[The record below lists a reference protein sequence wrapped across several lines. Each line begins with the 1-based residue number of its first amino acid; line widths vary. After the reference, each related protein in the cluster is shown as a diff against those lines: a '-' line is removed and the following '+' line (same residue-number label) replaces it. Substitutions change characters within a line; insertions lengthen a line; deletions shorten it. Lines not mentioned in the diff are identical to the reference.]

1 MEENN
6 IELKSVRELL
16 GMSFNIPNYQ
26 RGYRWTKQQVED
38 LLNDIWEFH
47 KKEKSETEFYCLQP
61 LVVKRK
67 EIDEQD
73 FLKQIKEKGNIK
85 EIKEIVNSIKYPWD
99 VIDGQQRLTTIFI
112 ILSVLEEL
120 EEIEKEETE
129 KYTLE
134 YETRKDS
141 KEFLKKIND
150 ENKDNNI
157 DFFHIYNAKD
167 VAKKWF
173 EENKKAI
180 KKAIKDTLLN
190 KVKFIWYETIE
201 EDPIKVFTRLNIGK
215 IPLTNS
221 ELIKAL
227 LLNSS
232 NFKSENPNH
241 LRLKQQEIAS
251 EWDNIEYTL
260 QNDEF
265 WLFLHSPNY
274 DKPTRIDFIFDLI
287 VEKDSSG
294 LKKEYEDIIGT
305 DNYRTF
311 RYFNLLLS
319 EKSEEKITQCWSEVK
334 KYFQTFQEWF
344 NDLEMYHYVG
354 FLIDQKIEL
363 KEIYNEWQRNKQD
376 FIKYLKGE
384 IKKKIN
390 SENKT
395 IDKILGITYDV
406 ISAENPKL
414 IPKTECKP
422 ILLFH
427 NIYTVIKQNSKL
439 ENDEKYGLKVFYKF
453 PFHLYKK
460 NNEKWDVEH
469 INSNTEN
476 NLEDEKDQRE
486 WLEYSLLALE
496 KDQNDTN
503 QELKN
508 DITNF
513 LKNNNNTFSD
523 LLGKIEKIIGKN
535 DWNDADKNQIWNF
548 VLLDAGTNRS
558 YGNAIFPAK
567 RRTIIAKSSGKKIS
581 IDAKNDFKI
590 KEEDGAIAFVPPVT
604 QNVFLKY
611 YTKNIDSLTMWTQKD
626 AEGYRENI
634 EEALNDLFGINKQ
647 ENN

>member
-1 MEENN
+1 MGENK
-6 IELKSVRELL
+6 IELKSVGELL

-47 KKEKSETEFYCLQP
+47 NKKESETEFYCLQP

-73 FLKQIKEKGNIK
+73 ILN
-85 EIKEIVNSIKYPWD
+85 EIKEAKDINGVKNILDSLKGSWD

-112 ILSVLEEL
+112 ILSVLGL
-120 EEIEKEETE
+120 TE
-129 KYTLE
+129 KYTLK
-134 YETRKDS
+134 YETRTNS
-141 KEFLKKIND
+141 EEFLEKIED
-150 ENKDNNI
+150 KEENNNNI
-157 DFFHIYNAKD
+157 DFFHIYQAKE
-167 VAKKWF
+167 VATNWF
-173 EENKKAI
+173 KGNKT
-180 KKAIKDTLLN
+180 AIKDTLLDR
-190 KVKFIWYETIE
+190 VKFIWYETVE

-287 VEKDSSG
+287 VKKDSLG
-294 LKKEYEDIIGT
+294 LKNYKDIKYKDIIGT

-311 RYFNLLLS
+311 RYFNLFLS

-354 FLIDQKIEL
+354 FLIDQGKNL
-363 KEIYNEWQRNKQD
+363 KDLYDKWEGNKQE
-376 FIKYLKGE
+376 FIKYLKDE
-384 IKKKIN
+384 IKEKIKKAN
-390 SENKT
+390 SEEKL
-395 IDKILGITYDV
+395 DEFLKFPYDV
-406 ISAENPKL
+406 SVENKK

-460 NNEKWDVEH
+460 EKWDVEH

-486 WLEYSLLALE
+486 WLKYSLLAPEIYQNEELNKNLE
-496 KDQNDTN
+496 G
-503 QELKN
+503 
-508 DITNF
+508 F
-513 LKNNNNTFSD
+513 LNNNNNNNNKTFSE
-523 LLGKIEKIIGKN
+523 LLGEIEKIIGRN
-535 DWNDADKNQIWNF
+535 DWDDNEKNQIWNF
-548 VLLDAGTNRS
+548 VLLDAGTNRG
-558 YGNAIFPAK
+558 YGNAVFPAK
-567 RRTIIAKSSGKKIS
+567 RRTIIE
-581 IDAKNDFKI
+581 
-590 KEEDGAIAFVPPVT
+590 KEAGRKLNKDGDGFEDGAIAFIPPVT
-604 QNVFLKY
+604 KNVFLKY
-611 YTKNIDSLTMWTQKD
+611 YTKKINSLTIWTKTD
-626 AEGYRENI
+626 AEDYKNSI
-634 EEALNDLFGINKQ
+634 KEALNDLGIKQ

>member
-1 MEENN
+1 
-6 IELKSVRELL
+6 
-16 GMSFNIPNYQ
+16 
-26 RGYRWTKQQVED
+26 
-38 LLNDIWEFH
+38 
-47 KKEKSETEFYCLQP
+47 
-61 LVVKRK
+61 
-67 EIDEQD
+67 
-73 FLKQIKEKGNIK
+73 
-85 EIKEIVNSIKYPWD
+85 
-99 VIDGQQRLTTIFI
+99 
-112 ILSVLEEL
+112 
-120 EEIEKEETE
+120 
-129 KYTLE
+129 
-134 YETRKDS
+134 
-141 KEFLKKIND
+141 
-150 ENKDNNI
+150 
-157 DFFHIYNAKD
+157 
-167 VAKKWF
+167 
-173 EENKKAI
+173 
-180 KKAIKDTLLN
+180 
-190 KVKFIWYETIE
+190 
-201 EDPIKVFTRLNIGK
+201 
-215 IPLTNS
+215 
-221 ELIKAL
+221 
-227 LLNSS
+227 
-232 NFKSENPNH
+232 
-241 LRLKQQEIAS
+241 
-251 EWDNIEYTL
+251 
-260 QNDEF
+260 
-265 WLFLHSPNY
+265 
-274 DKPTRIDFIFDLI
+274 
-287 VEKDSSG
+287 
-294 LKKEYEDIIGT
+294 
-305 DNYRTF
+305 
-311 RYFNLLLS
+311 
-319 EKSEEKITQCWSEVK
+319 
-334 KYFQTFQEWF
+334 
-344 NDLEMYHYVG
+344 MYHYVG

-513 LKNNNNTFSD
+513 LNNNNNNTFSD

>member
-1 MEENN
+1 MVENN
-6 IELKSVRELL
+6 IELKSVQDLF
-16 GMSFNIPNYQ
+16 GMEFHIPNYQ
-26 RGYRWTKQQVED
+26 RGYRWTEQQVKD

-61 LVVKRK
+61 LVVKRRGIN
-67 EIDEQD
+67 EEDI
-73 FLKQIKEKGNIK
+73 LTQIKKIGNIE
-85 EIKEIVNSIKYPWD
+85 EIKKIVNSIKYPWD

-112 ILSVLEEL
+112 ILSVLEQEN
-120 EEIEKEETE
+120 

-134 YETRKDS
+134 YETREKS
-141 KEFLKKIND
+141 KEFLNNINKEESND
-150 ENKDNNI
+150 NI
-157 DFFHIYNAKD
+157 DFFHIYQAKKVAKD
-167 VAKKWF
+167 WF
-173 EENKKAI
+173 KGN

-190 KVKFIWYETIE
+190 KVKFIWYETVE

-287 VEKDSSG
+287 VEKKSLG
-294 LKKEYEDIIGT
+294 LDKNNTIGT
-305 DNYRTF
+305 DNYKTF
-311 RYFNLLLS
+311 RYFNIFLS
-319 EKSEEKITQCWSEVK
+319 EKNEEKITQCWSEVK

-354 FLIDQKIEL
+354 FLIDQGKNL
-363 KEIYNEWQRNKQD
+363 KYLYDKWEGNKQK
-376 FIKYLKGE
+376 FIEELKGE
-384 IKKKIN
+384 IKGKIEIKEEIKKLN
-390 SENKT
+390 SEE
-395 IDKILGITYDV
+395 KIKDILEIPYD
-406 ISAENPKL
+406 IKNDIESYP
-414 IPKTECKP
+414 PKTKCKP

-439 ENDEKYGLKVFYKF
+439 ENDDKYGLKVFYKF

-460 NNEKWDVEH
+460 EKWDVEH

-476 NLEDEKDQRE
+476 NLEDEKDQKE
-486 WLEYSLLALE
+486 WLRYSLLALE
-496 KDQNDTN
+496 KSDVED
-503 QELKN
+503 
-508 DITNF
+508 DITKF
-513 LKNNNNTFSD
+513 LNNDNDKKTFD
-523 LLGKIEKIIGKN
+523 ELYTTIETKIGGEN
-535 DWNDADKNQIWNF
+535 EEWDEYSKNQIWNF
-548 VLLDAGTNRS
+548 VLLDAGTNRG

-567 RRTIIAKSSGKKIS
+567 RRTIIEKESGKKLKK
-581 IDAKNDFKI
+581 DGTGF
-590 KEEDGAIAFVPPVT
+590 EDGAIAFVPPVT
-604 QNVFLKY
+604 KNVFLKY
-611 YTKNIDSLTMWTQKD
+611 YTKNINSLTMWTQQD
-626 AEGYRENI
+626 AGDYKENI
-634 EEALNDLFGINKQ
+634 REALKFIGIKEQ

>member
-1 MEENN
+1 MGENK
-6 IELKSVRELL
+6 IELKSVGELL

-26 RGYRWTKQQVED
+26 RGYRWTEQQVKD

-61 LVVKRK
+61 LVVKRRGIN
-67 EIDEQD
+67 EEDI
-73 FLKQIKEKGNIK
+73 LTQIKKIGNIE

-112 ILSVLEEL
+112 ILSVLD
-120 EEIEKEETE
+120 EIEKIE
-129 KYTLE
+129 KYTLK
-134 YETRKDS
+134 YETRSGSQD
-141 KEFLKKIND
+141 FLKKIN
-150 ENKDNNI
+150 EQESKNNI
-157 DFFHIYNAKD
+157 DFFHIYQARI
-167 VAKKWF
+167 VAETWF
-173 EENKKAI
+173 NEDD

-287 VEKDSSG
+287 VKKDSLG
-294 LKKEYEDIIGT
+294 LKNYKDINYKDIIGT

-311 RYFNLLLS
+311 RYFNLFLS
-319 EKSEEKITQCWSEVK
+319 EKSEEKITQCWSKVK

-354 FLIDQKIEL
+354 FLIDQGKNL
-363 KEIYNEWQRNKQD
+363 KDLYDKWEGNKQK
-376 FIKYLKGE
+376 FIEELKGE
-384 IKKKIN
+384 IKGKIEIKEEIKKLN
-390 SENKT
+390 SEE
-395 IDKILGITYDV
+395 KIKDILEIPYD
-406 ISAENPKL
+406 IKNDIESYP
-414 IPKTECKP
+414 PKTKCKP

-439 ENDEKYGLKVFYKF
+439 ENDDKYGLKVFYKF

-460 NNEKWDVEH
+460 EKWDVEH

-486 WLEYSLLALE
+486 WLKYSLLAPEISELE
-496 KDQNDTN
+496 KEIKKFLNDDNDKKTFD
-503 QELKN
+503 ELYKTIETKIRGDKN
-508 DITNF
+508 
-513 LKNNNNTFSD
+513 
-523 LLGKIEKIIGKN
+523 IEVWK
-535 DWNDADKNQIWNF
+535 DDEKNQIWNF
-548 VLLDAGTNRS
+548 VLLDAGTNRG
-558 YGNAIFPAK
+558 YGNAIFPTK
-567 RRTIIAKSSGKKIS
+567 RRTIIE
-581 IDAKNDFKI
+581 
-590 KEEDGAIAFVPPVT
+590 KEAGRKLNKDGNGFEDGAIAFIPPIT
-604 QNVFLKY
+604 KNVFLKY
-611 YTKNIDSLTMWTQKD
+611 YTEKIDNLTIWTKTDAKD
-626 AEGYRENI
+626 YRNSI
-634 EEALNDLFGINKQ
+634 KEALSDLFGIKQ
-647 ENN
+647 KNN

>member
-1 MEENN
+1 MVENN
-6 IELKSVRELL
+6 IELKSVQDLF
-16 GMSFNIPNYQ
+16 GMEFHIPNYQ
-26 RGYRWTKQQVED
+26 RGYRWTEQQVKD

-61 LVVKRK
+61 LVVKKRLENEQ
-67 EIDEQD
+67 EI
-73 FLKQIKEKGNIK
+73 LNKIKEAEDINGVKSILDSLKG
-85 EIKEIVNSIKYPWD
+85 SWD

-112 ILSVLEEL
+112 ILSVLKQEN
-120 EEIEKEETE
+120 

-134 YETRKDS
+134 YETREKS
-141 KEFLKKIND
+141 KEFLNNINK
-150 ENKDNNI
+150 EEINKEESNDNI
-157 DFFHIYNAKD
+157 DFFHIYQAKD
-167 VAKKWF
+167 VAENWF
-173 EENKKAI
+173 KENKEAI
-180 KKAIKDTLLN
+180 KEAIKDTLLN
-190 KVKFIWYETIE
+190 KVKFIWYETVE

-287 VEKDSSG
+287 VEKKSLG
-294 LKKEYEDIIGT
+294 LDKNNTIGT
-305 DNYRTF
+305 DNYKTF
-311 RYFNLLLS
+311 RYFNIFLS
-319 EKSEEKITQCWSEVK
+319 EKNEEKIIQCWSEVK

-354 FLIDQKIEL
+354 FLIDQGKNL
-363 KEIYNEWQRNKQD
+363 KYLYDKWEGNKQK
-376 FIKYLKGE
+376 FIEELKGE
-384 IKKKIN
+384 IKGKIEIKEEIKKLN
-390 SENKT
+390 SEE
-395 IDKILGITYDV
+395 KIKDILEIPYD
-406 ISAENPKL
+406 IENYP
-414 IPKTECKP
+414 PKTKCKP

-439 ENDEKYGLKVFYKF
+439 ENDDKYGLKVFYKF

-460 NNEKWDVEH
+460 EKWDVEH

-476 NLEDEKDQRE
+476 NLEDEKDQKE
-486 WLEYSLLALE
+486 WLRYSLLALE
-496 KDQNDTN
+496 KSDVED
-503 QELKN
+503 
-508 DITNF
+508 DITKF
-513 LKNNNNTFSD
+513 LNNDNDKKTFD
-523 LLGKIEKIIGKN
+523 ELYTTIETKIGGEN
-535 DWNDADKNQIWNF
+535 EEWDEYSKNQIWNF
-548 VLLDAGTNRS
+548 VLLDAGTNRG

-567 RRTIIAKSSGKKIS
+567 RRTIIEKESGKKLKK
-581 IDAKNDFKI
+581 DGTGF
-590 KEEDGAIAFVPPVT
+590 EDGAIAFVPPVT
-604 QNVFLKY
+604 KNVFLKY
-611 YTKNIDSLTMWTQKD
+611 YTKNINSLTMWTQQD
-626 AEGYRENI
+626 AGDYKENI
-634 EEALNDLFGINKQ
+634 REALKFIGIKEQ

>member
-1 MEENN
+1 MEENK
-6 IELKSVRELL
+6 IELKSVGELL

-38 LLNDIWEFH
+38 LLDDIWEFH
-47 KKEKSETEFYCLQP
+47 NKKKSDQEFYCLQP

-73 FLKQIKEKGNIK
+73 FLKQIKGIGNIE
-85 EIKEIVNSIKYPWD
+85 EIKKIVNSIKYPWD

-112 ILSVLEEL
+112 ILSVLGS
-120 EEIEKEETE
+120 EK
-129 KYTLE
+129 KYTLK
-134 YETRKDS
+134 YETREKS
-141 KEFLKKIND
+141 EKFLKNINAG
-150 ENKDNNI
+150 NKDNI
-157 DFFHIYNAKD
+157 DFFHIYNAKE
-167 VAKKWF
+167 VAEDWFGKKQA
-173 EENKKAI
+173 EKENFSE
-180 KKAIKDTLLN
+180 TLLDR
-190 KVKFIWYETIE
+190 VKFIWYETVE

-287 VEKDSSG
+287 VEIVEKDSLG
-294 LKKEYEDIIGT
+294 LKNYKDINYKDIIGT

-311 RYFNLLLS
+311 RYFNLFLS

-354 FLIDQKIEL
+354 FLIDQGKNLKYLYDKWKGNKQKFIEEL
-363 KEIYNEWQRNKQD
+363 KN
-376 FIKYLKGE
+376 E
-384 IKKKIN
+384 IKEKINTKKIN
-390 SENKT
+390 SEEE
-395 IDKILGITYDV
+395 IDDFLNTTTYD
-406 ISAENPKL
+406 IDGNKD
-414 IPKTECKP
+414 KTKCKP

-460 NNEKWDVEH
+460 EKWDVEH
-469 INSNTEN
+469 IHSNTEN
-476 NLEDEKDQRE
+476 NLENEKDQKE
-486 WLEYSLLALE
+486 WLEYSLLAPEIYQNGDLKKNLE
-496 KDQNDTN
+496 D
-503 QELKN
+503 
-508 DITNF
+508 F
-513 LKNNNNTFSD
+513 LNNNNKTFSE
-523 LLGKIEKIIGKN
+523 LLGEIEKIIGKN
-535 DWNDADKNQIWNF
+535 NWDDNKKNQIWNF
-548 VLLDAGTNRS
+548 VLLDAGTNRG

-581 IDAKNDFKI
+581 IDIDAKNGFEI

-611 YTKNIDSLTMWTQKD
+611 YTKKINSLTIWTEKD
-626 AEGYRENI
+626 AEDYKNSI
-634 EEALNDLFGINKQ
+634 KEALNDLFGIKQ
-647 ENN
+647 KNN

>member
-1 MEENN
+1 MEENK
-6 IELKSVRELL
+6 IELKSVGELL

-26 RGYRWTKQQVED
+26 RGYRWREQQVKD
-38 LLNDIWEFH
+38 LLDDIWEFH
-47 KKEKSETEFYCLQP
+47 NKKKSDQEFYCLQP

-73 FLKQIKEKGNIK
+73 FLKQIKEKRNIK

-112 ILSVLEEL
+112 ILSVLGS
-120 EEIEKEETE
+120 EK
-129 KYTLE
+129 KYTLK
-134 YETRKDS
+134 YETREKS
-141 KEFLKKIND
+141 EKFLKNINAG
-150 ENKDNNI
+150 NKDNI
-157 DFFHIYNAKD
+157 DFFHIYNAKE
-167 VAKKWF
+167 VAEDWFGKKQA
-173 EENKKAI
+173 EKENFSE
-180 KKAIKDTLLN
+180 TLLDR
-190 KVKFIWYETIE
+190 VKFIWYETVE

-287 VEKDSSG
+287 VE
-294 LKKEYEDIIGT
+294 EEEEEEDKNIIGT
-305 DNYRTF
+305 DNYKTF

-354 FLIDQKIEL
+354 FLIDQGKKLKDIYDKWKGNKQIFIEELKNEIKEKIEIT
-363 KEIYNEWQRNKQD
+363 E
-376 FIKYLKGE
+376 E
-384 IKKKIN
+384 IKKVN
-390 SENKT
+390 SEE
-395 IDKILGITYDV
+395 KIKNILEITYDV
-406 ISAENPKL
+406 SVEKQEF
-414 IPKTECKP
+414 IPKTKCKP

-453 PFHLYKK
+453 PFHLYKR
-460 NNEKWDVEH
+460 NDEKWDVEH

-476 NLEDEKDQRE
+476 NLTDEKDQKE
-486 WLEYSLLALE
+486 WLKYSLLAPEISDPKSDLE
-496 KDQNDTN
+496 KEIDKFLNDKTDKK
-503 QELKN
+503 QQ
-508 DITNF
+508 
-513 LKNNNNTFSD
+513 FSY
-523 LLGKIEKIIGKN
+523 LLEEINKKIRG
-535 DWNDADKNQIWNF
+535 DKNIEFWTDENKNKIWNF
-548 VLLDAGTNRS
+548 VLLDAGTNRG
-558 YGNAIFPAK
+558 YGNAIFPTK
-567 RRTIIAKSSGKKIS
+567 RRTIIEKESGKKLKK
-581 IDAKNDFKI
+581 DGTGF
-590 KEEDGAIAFVPPVT
+590 EDGAIAFVPPVT
-604 QNVFLKY
+604 KNVFLKY
-611 YTKNIDSLTMWTQKD
+611 YTKKIDSLTMWTEQD